1 MAATASLSRQAAY
14 QRRRRAEQRPVTFFP
29 GDRGRLDRAVQE
41 SGLEQQAWIARAVE
55 ERIERQAKLKEL
67 LGEAV
72 SRFKAKCFW
81 NVNVN
86 QPLGLLVPEVV
97 VRLRK
102 YGGMEGIKLA
112 IAIEALAPEDVR
124 WR

>member
-1 MAATASLSRQAAY
+1 MPQSALLSRQAAY
-14 QRRRRAEQRPVTFFP
+14 QRRRRAKQRPVTFFP
-29 GDRGRLDRAVQE
+29 GDRARLDRAVEE
-41 SGLEQQAWIARAVE
+41 SGLEQQAWMARAVE

-81 NVNVN
+81 NVNIDR
-86 QPLGLLVPEVV
+86 PLRQLVPEAVT
-97 VRLRK
+97 RLKK